1 MKILLISGHGA
12 GDSGAV
18 GCGSR
23 EADLTRQATNVL
35 EGKLDAYDV
44 SVSRYPTSRD
54 AYQDNRNGCLKADF
68 SSYNLIIE
76 VHFNDY
82 NGSAHGTEVLYK
94 PNGTK
99 ALAAKISSAIASVGF
114 FDRGAKRRTDLANM
128 NKCARMGI
136 PYVLI
141 ETCFIDNSS
150 DMKLYKEKIYT
161 VWDKVASAVCSYYGI
176 RKLASGG
183 QPVTTDKTPKPIQK
197 PATEAKKDLLAVD
210 GYWGQATTKAAQ
222 KYFGTYVDG
231 IVSNQPTVNR
241 KYLPNCSAYSWEF
254 KSTGYRT
261 GSSLVRAIQRKTGA
275 TADGFFGV
283 QSVRAFQKWLGVT
296 VDGSCG
302 MQTVKAFQRWLNA
315 RLK

>member
-18 GCGSR
+18 GCGAK
-23 EADLTRQATNVL
+23 EADLTRQATNIL
-35 EGKLDAYDV
+35 EGKLSSYDV
-44 SVSRYPTSRD
+44 SVTRYPTARD
-54 AYQDNRNGCLKADF
+54 AYQDNRNGCLKSDF
-68 SSYNLIIE
+68 SSFGLIIE
-76 VHFNDY
+76 VHFNSY
-82 NGSAHGTEVLYK
+82 NGKAYGTEVLYK
-94 PNGTK
+94 PNNMK
-99 ALAAKISSAIASVGF
+99 ALASSIRAAIASVGF
-114 FDRGAKRRTDLANM
+114 YNRGAKRRTDLANM
-128 NKCARMGI
+128 NKCARMGV

-141 ETCFIDNSS
+141 ETCFIDSAD
-150 DMKLYKEKIYT
+150 DMKLYKEKLYT

-176 RKLASGG
+176 KKLASVG
-183 QPVTTDKTPKPIQK
+183 QPVKTDKTPKPIQK
-197 PATEAKKDLLAVD
+197 PATEPKKDLLAVD
-210 GYWGQATTKAAQ
+210 GYWGQATTKVAQ

-254 KSTGYRT
+254 KSNGYGA

-275 TADGFFGV
+275 KSDGFFGIA
-283 QSVRAFQKWLGVT
+283 SVKALQKFLGVA

-315 RLK
+315 HAK

>member
-18 GCGSR
+18 GCGLK

-44 SVSRYPTSRD
+44 SVSRYPTARD

-82 NGSAHGTEVLYK
+82 NGSAHGTECLYK

-99 ALAAKISSAIASVGF
+99 SLASKISEAIASCGF
-114 FDRGAKRRTDLANM
+114 INRGAKRRTDLANM

-141 ETCFIDNSS
+141 ETCFIDNAD
-150 DMKLYKEKIYT
+150 DMKLYKEKLYT

-241 KYLPNCSAYSWEF
+241 RYLPNCSAYSWEF
-254 KSTGYRT
+254 KSTGYRA

-283 QSVRAFQKWLGVT
+283 ASVKAFQKWLGVA